1 MEKQDAAFIMYAN
14 DMELKTI
21 SSVLSIPYDTLTKW
35 SSKYGWKKKKTQQAI
50 RDETN
55 QDRIL
60 MSVSFQLK
68 IMAKIIEI
76 REAELENTTTVEG
89 LEKLMFDKGSLDAF
103 QKLYSTIKSK
113 DISWDQIVKSTRE
126 LLEFVEK
133 EDFNLA
139 KELQPYANQWLNEK
153 RESL

>member
-1 MEKQDAAFIMYAN
+1 MKKEDAAFILYAN
-14 DMELKTI
+14 DLELKII
-21 SSVLSIPYDTLTKW
+21 SEVLAIPYNTVIKW
-35 SSKYGWKKKKTQQAI
+35 SSKYNWKKKKTEKTIA
-50 RDETN
+50 DETN

-60 MSVSFQLK
+60 LSVSFQLK
-68 IMAKIIEI
+68 IMSKIIEI
-76 REAELENTTTVEG
+76 RERELETTHTVEG

-133 EDFNLA
+133 EDFKLA

-153 RESL
+153 REGL

>member
-1 MEKQDAAFIMYAN
+1 MKKQDAAFVLYAN
-14 DMELKTI
+14 DLELKEI
-21 SSVLSIPYDTLTKW
+21 SSVLNIPYNTLTKW
-35 SSKYGWKKKKTQQAI
+35 SSQFNWKKKITEKAI

-76 REAELENTTTVEG
+76 REAELETTNTVEG

-103 QKLYSTIKSK
+103 QKLYSTIKAK

-133 EDFNLA
+133 EDFKLA

>member
-1 MEKQDAAFIMYAN
+1 MKKEDAAFILYAN
-14 DMELKTI
+14 DMELKQI
-21 SSVLSIPYDTLTKW
+21 SQILSVPYDTLTKW
-35 SSKYGWKKKKTQQAI
+35 SSRFSWKKKKTEKSI

-60 MSVSFQLK
+60 LSVSFQLK

-76 REAELENTTTVEG
+76 REKELEGTDTVEG

-103 QKLYSTIKSK
+103 QKLYSTIKAK

-133 EDFNLA
+133 EDFKLA
-139 KELQPYANQWLNEK
+139 KELQPYANEWLNEK